1 MENGDSPQGSQQTDR
16 SNFGPTDKRFSVRDD
31 AFFFIDAE
39 FHEICWVRLFLLK
52 DSRVIF

>member
-39 FHEICWVRLFLLK
+39 FHEICWVRLFYF
-52 DSRVIF
+52 I